1 MPVSWVARTIDG
13 LRTRKADMSRF
24 PRRRALALAGAAAGL
39 LLAGCATPQAANS
52 PSQAADWPP
61 RPALIAHRGASA
73 LRPEHTL
80 EAYRE
85 AIRAGADF
93 IEPDLVIT
101 RDGVDRKS
109 TRLNSSHLVI
119 SYAVFC

>member
-1 MPVSWVARTIDG
+1 MN
-13 LRTRKADMSRF
+13 RF

-80 EAYRE
+80 EAYRSE
-85 AIRAGADF
+85 EHTSELQSPCNLVCRLLLEKKKKTDRSLPTAGRWYAGRAA
-93 IEPDLVIT
+93 
-101 RDGVDRKS
+101 
-109 TRLNSSHLVI
+109 SSCPR
-119 SYAVFC
+119 SPASAYSS